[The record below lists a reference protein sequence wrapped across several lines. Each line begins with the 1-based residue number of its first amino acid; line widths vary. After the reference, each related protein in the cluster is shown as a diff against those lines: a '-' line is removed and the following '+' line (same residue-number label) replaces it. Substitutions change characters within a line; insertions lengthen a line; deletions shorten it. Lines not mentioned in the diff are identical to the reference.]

1 MDAVRNPALE
11 RAIKA
16 AGGISALARALN
28 LKSHAVVQQWRLNR
42 VPAEHCPAIELTT
55 GVICEELRPDIPWGV
70 LRKGADPANGDAP
83 DAPQTPAGAE
93 QGAA

>member
-1 MDAVRNPALE
+1 MDAPRNPALE

-42 VPAEHCPAIELTT
+42 VPAEHCPALEAAT
-55 GVICEELRPDIPWGV
+55 GVRCEELRPDVPWGI
-70 LRKGADPANGDAP
+70 LRSSAANGHAP
-83 DAPQTPAGAE
+83 DAAQVAE
-93 QGAA
+93 QGGV